1 LIGIDLSGPF
11 RYSEIAIRQ
20 VLIAVYFFL
29 LLNLIMAPKKQPLEN
44 ESSTPTAIPGLNLN
58 QLVDH
63 LPCYITIQDRDLRI
77 LFVNDKFKK
86 DFGNGVGKKCHTVY
100 KCSADICPNC
110 PVQKSF
116 EDRCAHI
123 AEETVKLANGGI
135 SQLLIQ
141 TSPIIDKNGVVT
153 AVIEMATN
161 ITQQKK
167 DRKELVTLGQSIA
180 LLSHGI
186 KNILEGLQG
195 GAYIVDEGFK
205 DGDIAMAQKGWNI
218 VNKNIFDIAD
228 VVQNILYS
236 SKDRPLKYERVS
248 PGQLVK
254 DSLAL
259 FREKA
264 AGLNIELKQ
273 QINESVPG
281 VRLDIASIRR
291 MLNNLIW
298 NALEACLNDKQKNDH
313 FVSVKTD
320 LLDDDHFIFEIA
332 DNGIG
337 MDQDTQRNIY
347 EEFFSTKG
355 SSGTGLGLTVVEKVV
370 NRHGGKIEVTSTP
383 GKGTTFK
390 LIFKIK

>member
-1 LIGIDLSGPF
+1 M
-11 RYSEIAIRQ
+11 
-20 VLIAVYFFL
+20 V
-29 LLNLIMAPKKQPLEN
+29 KKKKRPEN
-44 ESSTPTAIPGLNLN
+44 ESSAPTAISGLDLN
-58 QLVDH
+58 HLVDH
-63 LPCYITIQDRDLRI
+63 LPCYVSIQDRDLR
-77 LFVNDKFKK
+77 LLYVNKKFKK
-86 DFGNGVGKKCHTVY
+86 DFGEGIGKKCHAVY
-100 KCSADICPNC
+100 KCSAEICPNC
-110 PVQKSF
+110 PVQKTF
-116 EDRCAHI
+116 EDRRAHL
-123 AEETVKLANGGI
+123 AEENVTLAGGGI
-135 SQLLIQ
+135 AQVLIQ

-153 AVIEMATN
+153 AVIELATN
-161 ITQQKK
+161 ITQLKK

-205 DGDIAMAQKGWNI
+205 DSDIEMAQKGWNI

-236 SKDRPLKYERVS
+236 SKDRPLKYERIS
-248 PGQLVK
+248 PGQLAR
-254 DSLAL
+254 DSLVL

-264 AGLNIELKQ
+264 AGLNIELKP
-273 QINESVPG
+273 QINESVPE

-298 NALEACLNDKQKNDH
+298 NALEACLNDRKKKKH

-320 LLDDDHFIFEIA
+320 LLDDDHFMFEIA

-355 SSGTGLGLTVVEKVV
+355 SSGTGLGLAVVEKVV

-383 GKGTTFK
+383 EKGTKFK
-390 LIFKIK
+390 VIFKIK